1 MSDNFSIIIKNGSC
15 YIDGK
20 LKKTDIGLSGGK
32 IKKIGKIEL
41 NSSKVY
47 DATDK
52 IVLPGIIDTQV
63 HFREPGSTDAE
74 DLESGSRAA
83 VLGGVTSL
91 FEMPNT
97 NPPTANLI
105 EFDKKL
111 KAAKNRMH
119 SNYAFYFGATPDNTD
134 QLADLK
140 NVEGCCGV
148 KLFAGSSTGN
158 LLVDKEA
165 DIEKVISSSDRIVSI
180 HSEDEDIIKLRK
192 KFIKKGDVHSHPEW
206 RNVECAISSTRR
218 VVKIAE
224 RYNKKIHV
232 LHVTTKEEV
241 DFLAMHKKNVT
252 FETTPQHLTLY
263 APDCYDKLGTYAQ
276 MNPPLRTKEHYD
288 RLWVAIKNNIVDVL
302 GSDHAPHLKINK
314 DKVYPDTPSGMPGVQ
329 TIFPVMIDHV
339 NNGKLSLQQLI
350 NLMCEN
356 PCRIFGIQNKGYI
369 KEGYDADLT
378 IADMNKEV
386 VIKNEMIASKCGWT
400 PFNNYKVKGF
410 PVGTIV
416 NGNLV
421 MADGKVVLESKG
433 QPLKF

>member
-1 MSDNFSIIIKNGSC
+1 MSDNNSLIIKNGTC

-20 LKKTDIGLSGGK
+20 LVNTDITVSGGK
-32 IKKIGKIEL
+32 IKSIGKADL
-41 NSSKVY
+41 NNHKVY
-47 DATDK
+47 DAENK

-97 NPPTANLI
+97 NPPTANLV
-105 EFDKKL
+105 EFEKKL

-119 SNYAFYFGATPDNTD
+119 SNYAFYFGATPSNTD
-134 QLADLK
+134 QLAQLK

-165 DIEKVISSSDRIVSI
+165 DIEKVISSSDRVVSI

-192 KFIKKGDVHSHPEW
+192 KFIRKGDVHSHHEW
-206 RNVECAISSTRR
+206 RNVECAMSSTRR

-232 LHVTTKEEV
+232 LHVTTKDEV

-276 MNPPLRTKEHYD
+276 MNPPLRGKEHYD
-288 RLWVAIKNNIVDVL
+288 RLWPAIKNNIVDVL
-302 GSDHAPHLKINK
+302 GSDHAPHLKANK
-314 DKVYPDTPSGMPGVQ
+314 DKEYPNSPSGMPGVQ

-339 NNGKLSLQQLI
+339 NNGKLTLNQLI

-356 PCRIFGIQNKGYI
+356 PCRIFGIKNKGFI
-369 KEGYDADLT
+369 KEGFDADLT
-378 IADMNKEV
+378 IVDMKKEV
-386 VIKNEMIASKCGWT
+386 TIKDEMIASKCGWT

-416 NGNLV
+416 NGILV
-421 MADGKVVLESKG
+421 MSDGKILVESKG
-433 QPLKF
+433 KPLSF

>member
-1 MSDNFSIIIKNGSC
+1 MSDNFSLIIKNGSC

-20 LKKTDIGLSGGK
+20 LTKTDIGLSGGK

-52 IVLPGIIDTQV
+52 VVLPGIIDTQV

-97 NPPTANLI
+97 NPPTANLV

-206 RNVECAISSTRR
+206 RNVECAMSSTRR

-232 LHVTTKEEV
+232 LHVTTKDEV

-302 GSDHAPHLKINK
+302 GSDHAPHLKENK

-329 TIFPVMIDHV
+329 TIFPVMLDHV
-339 NNGKLSLQQLI
+339 NNGKLSLKQLI
-350 NLMCEN
+350 DLMCEN
-356 PCRIFGIQNKGYI
+356 PCRIFGIKNKGYI
-369 KEGYDADLT
+369 KEGFDADLT

-386 VIKNEMIASKCGWT
+386 VIKDEMIASKCGWT

-421 MADGKVVLESKG
+421 MSDGKVVLESKG